1 MQLEVQTY
9 KSIIHLV
16 QFHQFLETVAKK
28 HLLYAGFPCKEK
40 LTVNYSEMPV
50 QRKVK
55 ILKKIKGKPGEK
67 R

>member
-1 MQLEVQTY
+1 
-9 KSIIHLV
+9 V

-50 QRKVK
+50 QRKVE